1 MLVNNTE
8 KKTHRIGNHQ
18 TRMLLRIRRKKYIH
32 KYIETAVIGMNWYLC
47 EINRKF
53 PSHSVSTT
61 SALGSR
67 FIAANECRS
76 MCVCRRVSVGLCMVP
91 TQSAFHD
98 NMHTKWHTTCY
109 RPAKI
114 HYLVHKCLAYVGPS
128 CMVDEIHS
136 DTTITVAFLII
147 LRSLF
152 VAVVCA

>member
-18 TRMLLRIRRKKYIH
+18 TRMPLRIRRKKYIH

-76 MCVCRRVSVGLCMVP
+76 VCVCRRVSVGLCMVP

-98 NMHTKWHTTCY
+98 NMHTKRHTTHNMLSTCKNTLSRSQMSGVC
-109 RPAKI
+109 RPI
-114 HYLVHKCLAYVGPS
+114 MHGRRDSFRHYYYGCV
-128 CMVDEIHS
+128 S
-136 DTTITVAFLII
+136 DHFA
-147 LRSLF
+147 
-152 VAVVCA
+152 